1 MQNLKREQRNKAAE
15 RPFKAEITAT
25 RGPLTKT
32 ARTQQPGEMATKR
45 SSFLKPDLG
54 NRS

>member
-15 RPFKAEITAT
+15 WPFKAEIMET
-25 RGPLTKT
+25 REPLTKT
-32 ARTQQPGEMATKR
+32 ARTQQPGGMAMKR